1 MIKQIKNGV
10 IKLTKN
16 PKLLIITFYYVILC
30 FITYIYLLLC
40 FFIVIFVTV
49 LIAFGENM
57 TGLEYQYIRKF
68 NKVSQ
73 IDVAKKLGYKSN
85 SQISMIESETVVADR
100 LIHALADLTG
110 ISVKNLL
117 DDQWVAG
124 YCEKIPENYK
134 KPKFFR
140 SKSIWV

>member
-1 MIKQIKNGV
+1 
-10 IKLTKN
+10 
-16 PKLLIITFYYVILC
+16 
-30 FITYIYLLLC
+30 
-40 FFIVIFVTV
+40 
-49 LIAFGENM
+49 M
-57 TGLEYQYIRKF
+57 TGKEYQYIRKF

-73 IDVAKKLGYKSN
+73 IDVAKKLGLKSN
-85 SQISMIESETVVADR
+85 YAISMIEKEELVAER
-100 LIHALADLTG
+100 LIQALSDLTG

-140 SKSIWV
+140 SKSIWLWYFKRISFSYKKKILYICIKFYL